1 VRQIGVDIKA
11 GSKVVAAP
19 VTLTPA
25 EIGLFAA
32 VGATTL
38 SVSRRPVVGVLSTG
52 DELLSPDEPLA
63 PGKIRDCN
71 RSTLLSWAAS
81 QSAPAEV
88 IDLGVCRDAGESLEQ
103 MLASAAARC
112 DVILTSGGVSM
123 GEADLLKEVR
133 SQKKLASTVGPCNV
147 ADPPSAGSTFPG
159 RDHPLWPTQH
169 EAGQADYFHRAS
181 SAFRCC

>member
-1 VRQIGVDIKA
+1 MQVRLLKGAKASGADVRQIGVDIKA
-11 GSKVVAAP
+11 GSKVVTAP

-133 SQKKLASTVGPCNV
+133 SQKKIGLHGCWALQ
-147 ADPPSAGSTFPG
+147 
-159 RDHPLWPTQH
+159 R
-169 EAGQADYFHRAS
+169 R
-181 SAFRCC
+181 